1 LIRTQLETQ
10 RLRLRLFTPDDVQI
24 MYELCSDP
32 DVIKYADT
40 AVKDM
45 QEAKQRLEQ
54 GPLADY
60 QKYGYGRF
68 AVELKSTGKVI
79 GFCGIKYLPE
89 IDLPEVG
96 YRYLKEYWD
105 RGIGT
110 EAALACVDFARTDLK
125 IKKLVA
131 LIMPENIGSIK
142 LAEKLGMTQGPLI
155 HVFDVEAFQYEMML

>member
-1 LIRTQLETQ
+1 
-10 RLRLRLFTPDDVQI
+10 

-45 QEAKQRLEQ
+45 QEAQQRLQQ

-68 AVELKSTGKVI
+68 AVELKSSGKVI

-96 YRYLKEYWD
+96 YRY
-105 RGIGT
+105 
-110 EAALACVDFARTDLK
+110 F
-125 IKKLVA
+125 
-131 LIMPENIGSIK
+131 
-142 LAEKLGMTQGPLI
+142 
-155 HVFDVEAFQYEMML
+155 